1 MSKQA
6 YDQKNTE
13 NYESNTETLVNALN
27 EIEYNNELKATIAQL
42 SKMTG
47 IHRNTISNRGWPV
60 QRLNE
65 IKAAHKDKQKKLKE
79 QRLSSATKT
88 KALEQ
93 NLSQARNEIIHW
105 FNEYQDMKLY
115 FDHSNKKFQLM
126 KESRDYYKQ
135 QYETERKSLLAAE
148 QEIEHLKELVEL
160 NVVSS
165 TKNKH

>member
-1 MSKQA
+1 
-6 YDQKNTE
+6 
-13 NYESNTETLVNALN
+13 
-27 EIEYNNELKATIAQL
+27 
-42 SKMTG
+42 
-47 IHRNTISNRGWPV
+47 
-60 QRLNE
+60 
-65 IKAAHKDKQKKLKE
+65 
-79 QRLSSATKT
+79 
-88 KALEQ
+88 
-93 NLSQARNEIIHW
+93 
-105 FNEYQDMKLY
+105 MKLY

>member
-1 MSKQA
+1 M
-6 YDQKNTE
+6 
-13 NYESNTETLVNALN
+13 
-27 EIEYNNELKATIAQL
+27 
-42 SKMTG
+42 
-47 IHRNTISNRGWPV
+47 
-60 QRLNE
+60 
-65 IKAAHKDKQKKLKE
+65 
-79 QRLSSATKT
+79 
-88 KALEQ
+88 
-93 NLSQARNEIIHW
+93 SQARNEIIHW